1 MLRYLRFALGTG
13 TRLRADRTRARFLRA
28 LNDCRAAQEQTLGRL
43 LRLHAGSD
51 YARENGLD
59 RVRTPRDLQQAV
71 PVSDFERIRSYVER
85 MKQGDFRALMGG
97 AEKPLMF
104 AMSSGTTAQP
114 KFIPIT
120 RQYLADYR
128 RSWTAWGID
137 LYRKYRPMNFLHIVQ
152 LASDFDRSRTPGGT
166 PCGNITG
173 LVQHIQNPIIRTM
186 YSVPGPVLK
195 ITDPNGKYYAALRY
209 ALSDPHVGML
219 MTANPSTLI
228 HLADLAET
236 EQESLIRDIHDGS
249 LSKPWDLPAGV
260 RRKLARFDKPRRDRA
275 RQLETVIKQTGH
287 LSLHAAWP
295 ELQLLAV
302 WTAGSA
308 AAYLP
313 RLRNLFPGIPI
324 RDHGLSASE
333 ARMTITLE
341 DETRSAALDITSHFF
356 EFIPEDE
363 IDSESPN
370 VLLAHELEADRN
382 YFIILTTSCGL
393 YRYDIHD
400 VVRCTGFVGTTPLLE
415 FLHKGAHI
423 SNLTGEKLTESQT
436 VEAVTAS
443 LKELGVSVSYFT
455 LAPVWAHPPRYQL
468 LVDEKEVPAAMRM
481 RLGSLVD
488 SNLIQLNC
496 EYADKR
502 QTDRLRAVSVV
513 GLPAG
518 TWARLIRSRQNRPSG
533 SLEQY
538 KHPCLSPSLD
548 FRDRLLKDHGLVE
561 AIPA

>member
-13 TRLRADRTRARFLRA
+13 TRLRADRTRANFLRA
-28 LNDCRAAQEQTLGRL
+28 LGDCRGAQERTLQRL

-51 YARENGLD
+51 YAREHGLN
-59 RVRTPRDLQQAV
+59 RAQTPRDLQGAV
-71 PVSDFERIRSYVER
+71 PVSDFERARPYVER
-85 MKQGDFRALMGG
+85 MRQGDFRALMGPS
-97 AEKPLMF
+97 EKPLMF

-137 LYRKYRPMNFLHIVQ
+137 LYRKYRPMNLLHIVQ

-228 HLADLAET
+228 HLADLAAA

-260 RRKLARFDKPRRDRA
+260 RRKLARFDKPRRERA
-275 RQLETVIKQTGH
+275 RQLEQVIESTGH
-287 LSLHAAWP
+287 LSLHAGWP
-295 ELQLLAV
+295 QLQLLAV

-313 RLRNLFPGIPI
+313 RLRTLFPGVPI

-341 DETRSAALDITSHFF
+341 DETRSAALDVTSHFF

-363 IDSESPN
+363 IDSESPT

-393 YRYDIHD
+393 YRYDIRD

-436 VEAVTAS
+436 VEAVSAT
-443 LKELGVSVSYFT
+443 LKELAASVSYFT
-455 LAPVWAHPPRYQL
+455 LTPVWGSPPQYQL
-468 LVDEKEVPAAMRM
+468 LVDDSELLPGVRM
-481 RLGSLVD
+481 RLGPIVD
-488 SNLIQLNC
+488 AKLKALNC

-502 QTDRLRAVSVV
+502 ETNRLRPVAVV

-538 KHPCLSPSLD
+538 KHPCLAPSLD
-548 FRDRLLKDHGLVE
+548 YRDRLLKDHGLSE